1 MITISWTQQGRQCTY
16 QHNTE
21 VRSHNHYC
29 RGKAI
34 NTITDSECVSI
45 ALVTQH
51 AKCMHHI
58 TLPSVACLALW
69 YFSTLSHKWHNFQN
83 KVTEYKIC
91 VLISSTTSVW
101 NISHS
106 ENYSARYYHK
116 YTWVFMWSTCYSS
129 DINDTWFFLT
139 DLLKILRY

>member
-29 RGKAI
+29 SGKAI
-34 NTITDSECVSI
+34 STITHSECVSI
-45 ALVTQH
+45 TLVTQH

-58 TLPSVACLALW
+58 IMSSVTCLVQW
-69 YFSTLSHKWHNFQN
+69 NFPTLSHKWHNFQK
-83 KVTEYKIC
+83 KVTEHKIC
-91 VLISSTTSVW
+91 ALISSTTSVW

-106 ENYSARYYHK
+106 ENNSARYYHK
-116 YTWVFMWSTCYSS
+116 CTRVFMWSTCYLS
-129 DINDTWFFLT
+129 DTDTWFFLT